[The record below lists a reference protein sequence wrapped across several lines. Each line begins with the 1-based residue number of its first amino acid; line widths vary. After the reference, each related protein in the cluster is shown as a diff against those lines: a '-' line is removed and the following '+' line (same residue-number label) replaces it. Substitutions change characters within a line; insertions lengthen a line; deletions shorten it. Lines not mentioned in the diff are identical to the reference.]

1 MTFKNVG
8 YAIALVAISTNVNA
22 QKSAVTSAA
31 VEYQKFEP
39 ALYTGNTSEA
49 TKVIETA
56 KGFIDQAAQNDETKN
71 WEKMYLYKGN
81 IYSGLALTEGLKG
94 EAANEEMAMGYIE
107 TAVIAY
113 KDGYGVAKKYK
124 GDIEDAATKNASLMS
139 NAGTM
144 AYKQEMFEDAAEA
157 YSIGAMYF
165 DAIGILDS
173 ALLFNASLCYEKAEK
188 YAEAAEGY
196 EKLAAAKYRGST
208 SAVLASQAYRKAG
221 NIEKSKAVLENA
233 LKDFP
238 SNKELLIELVNT
250 SIDAGDAAGAE
261 KALNNVIASDPNNK
275 QLHYIIGTIYI
286 DLQENEKAEASLN
299 KALEIDPK
307 YEDAQ
312 YQLGAHLVTWAGDL
326 STKAK
331 QLKIGDPNYNTMIAE
346 SEGIY
351 KRALVPLE
359 NYIAN
364 HPNDKA
370 VLTILFQIHRNL
382 GNSEKALE
390 YKRRADAAE

>member
-1 MTFKNVG
+1 MTFRNVG
-8 YAIALVAISTNVNA
+8 IAVAAVTLSSVATA

-39 ALYTGNTSEA
+39 AFYQGQTEEA
-49 TKVIETA
+49 TKVIQTA
-56 KGFIDQAAQNDETKN
+56 KGFIDQAAENEETKN

-81 IYSGLALTEGLKG
+81 IYSGLAMVEALKG
-94 EAANEEMAMGYIE
+94 ESADEAAANGYIE
-107 TAVIAY
+107 TALKAY
-113 KDGYGVAKKYK
+113 KDGFGVAKKYK
-124 GDIEDAATKNASLMS
+124 GDIEETVTRNGSLMS
-139 NAGTM
+139 NGGTM
-144 AYKQEMFEDAAEA
+144 LYKQDKFEEAGEA
-157 YSIGAMYF
+157 YLLGARYF

-173 ALLFNASLCYEKAEK
+173 AMLFNSSLCFEKAGK
-188 YAEAAEGY
+188 FDKAAEGY
-196 EKLAAAKYRGST
+196 EKLAKAKYRGATT
-208 SAVLASQAYRKAG
+208 SVLSAQCYRKAG
-221 NIEKSKAVLENA
+221 NVEKSKEVLQTG
-233 LKDFP
+233 LTLFP
-238 SNKELLIELVNT
+238 SNKDLLIELVNT

-261 KALNNVIASDPNNK
+261 KALNDVIASDPNNK

-286 DLQENEKAEASLN
+286 DLQENAKAEASLN

-326 STKAK
+326 NTKAK

-346 SEGIY
+346 SEDIY
-351 KRALVPLE
+351 KRALIPLE
-359 NYIAN
+359 NYIGN
-364 HPNDKA
+364 HPNDKQ